1 MTRAFSK
8 GWFSEP
14 DRQRDCPDQAKCRGG
29 DAVLVTSDKHVLKAL
44 GLGRKRR
51 VEERSALPA
60 QGQRRAGHQDRLTGS
75 TKPNR
80 DSLKAFQSVSSRSD
94 PPNALDFELPSL
106 SKMGGLSPPRHS
118 RGGVTHGLGWR
129 PLSCTRFLPLARPPR
144 SADIRPVVLSVDD
157 EPGVRAPVK
166 AILDGRSDILEVP
179 DGPTALELIRTH
191 QVDCCL
197 LDIPPPGNTR
207 EVLDRAKRLDPS
219 VEVALV
225 TAGCT
230 RRPAN
235 EAMKQAWRAA
245 SGGGLPPRRTGAP
258 RGAGRAGRQLTEM
271 RPVYALIRQVAAS
284 TATML
289 ITERSGTA
297 RS

>member
-80 DSLKAFQSVSSRSD
+80 DSLKAFQLVSSRSD

-129 PLSCTRFLPLARPPR
+129 PLSCTRFRPLARPPR

>member
-1 MTRAFSK
+1 M
-8 GWFSEP
+8 
-14 DRQRDCPDQAKCRGG
+14 
-29 DAVLVTSDKHVLKAL
+29 
-44 GLGRKRR
+44 
-51 VEERSALPA
+51 
-60 QGQRRAGHQDRLTGS
+60 
-75 TKPNR
+75 
-80 DSLKAFQSVSSRSD
+80 
-94 PPNALDFELPSL
+94 
-106 SKMGGLSPPRHS
+106 
-118 RGGVTHGLGWR
+118 
-129 PLSCTRFLPLARPPR
+129 
-144 SADIRPVVLSVDD
+144 VLSVDD

-235 EAMKQAWRAA
+235 EAMKLGAYDHLTKPFAVEELRGPWNGPQAWRAA

-271 RPVYALIRQVAAS
+271 RPVYALIRQVAAT

>member
-1 MTRAFSK
+1 M
-8 GWFSEP
+8 
-14 DRQRDCPDQAKCRGG
+14 
-29 DAVLVTSDKHVLKAL
+29 
-44 GLGRKRR
+44 
-51 VEERSALPA
+51 
-60 QGQRRAGHQDRLTGS
+60 
-75 TKPNR
+75 
-80 DSLKAFQSVSSRSD
+80 
-94 PPNALDFELPSL
+94 
-106 SKMGGLSPPRHS
+106 
-118 RGGVTHGLGWR
+118 
-129 PLSCTRFLPLARPPR
+129 
-144 SADIRPVVLSVDD
+144 DD

-271 RPVYALIRQVAAS
+271 RPVYALIRQVAAT